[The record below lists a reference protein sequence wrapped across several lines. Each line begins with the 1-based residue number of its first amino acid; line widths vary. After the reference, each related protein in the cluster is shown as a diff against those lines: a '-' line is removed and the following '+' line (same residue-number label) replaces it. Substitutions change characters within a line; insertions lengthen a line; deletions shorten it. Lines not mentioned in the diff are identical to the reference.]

1 MENPAR
7 EPDRPMS
14 TDTVNQENAKFWKK
28 EAALTEQRLADPAL
42 YQAAFDEMRRQSIR
56 VPVYYQKSLEG
67 LLEEAQETRALFMS
81 FIGRKGGKCKDRLQM
96 LIVEIVDKDPGID
109 CRRLLRRLKAQ
120 RTFGVISD
128 VTDDVI
134 SFEDTRGDIVDVK
147 ITTLKH
153 RLSRAKKEIVAKAG
167 KSD

>member
-56 VPVYYQKSLEG
+56 VY
-67 LLEEAQETRALFMS
+67 
-81 FIGRKGGKCKDRLQM
+81 
-96 LIVEIVDKDPGID
+96 
-109 CRRLLRRLKAQ
+109 
-120 RTFGVISD
+120 
-128 VTDDVI
+128 
-134 SFEDTRGDIVDVK
+134 
-147 ITTLKH
+147 
-153 RLSRAKKEIVAKAG
+153 
-167 KSD
+167 